1 MRYSLKMSLVAL
13 AALVAVA
20 AAVACASDAEVVEK
34 IVKVPVVEEKIV
46 RVEVEKVIEV
56 ETEKIVEVEV
66 EVEKVFE
73 METEKILIA
82 TPTPGSRHR
91 VEKVVE
97 VEVER
102 VEIET
107 KLVVATPAPAS
118 GHSVETER
126 VSVATSQSGPEA
138 SPSYGPRDR
147 RDRGRRY
154 DRAGADRSG
163 EPYDATFFRDYGVN
177 PFVDTYRDNMST
189 FSVDVDT
196 ASYTVARRFISDGF
210 LPDPD
215 SVRVEEFV
223 NYFDQ
228 GYTPPANQAFSIHVD
243 GAPSPFGDPGHWLLR
258 VGLKGMEISRSER
271 RDATLVFVIDVSG
284 SMNREDRLGLVKES
298 LRVLVDELRVSDRVG
313 IVAYGTRARVVME
326 PTSTR
331 SRRAILR
338 AIDSLSAGGSTNA
351 DAGLTLGYRMAVEHL
366 DEDRTTRVILLSDG
380 VANVGLTSPEGI
392 LGRISEGVSEGID
405 LTTVGVG
412 MGNYNDVLME
422 QLADRGNGSYH
433 YVDRLYDAR
442 RVFSESLTGTLEVI
456 ARDAK
461 VQVEFNPE
469 VVAAY
474 RLIGYEN
481 REVADR
487 DFRNDYVDAGEVGAG
502 HDVTALYEL
511 ELHDRTRGPIG
522 TVWVRY
528 KDPDSN
534 RAVEVDRE
542 FFRREMADRFED
554 ADPRFQ
560 LAAVVA
566 EYAELLR
573 HSYWA
578 TYGSLR
584 EVVDMAERVE
594 RQLPYNADVAEFV
607 DLASRA
613 YTIETGDRRYR

>member
-1 MRYSLKMSLVAL
+1 M
-13 AALVAVA
+13 
-20 AAVACASDAEVVEK
+20 EK
-34 IVKVPVVEEKIV
+34 IV
-46 RVEVEKVIEV
+46 EV

-66 EVEKVFE
+66 GVEKVIE
-73 METEKILIA
+73 VETERLLIA
-82 TPTPGSRHR
+82 TPTPGSRR
-91 VEKVVE
+91 RVERVEAEVVEKIVEVPVVEERIVEVEVEKVVE
-97 VEVER
+97 
-102 VEIET
+102 T
-107 KLVVATPAPAS
+107 KKI
-118 GHSVETER
+118 
-126 VSVATSQSGPEA
+126 SVATSQSEPEA

-147 RDRGRRY
+147 RDRGGRY
-154 DRAGADRSG
+154 ARAGRDRSG

-189 FSVDVDT
+189 FAVDVDT

-228 GYTPPANQAFSIHVD
+228 GYTPPADQAFSIHVD

-258 VGLKGMEISRSER
+258 VGLKGMEISRNER
-271 RDATLVFVIDVSG
+271 KDATLVFVIDVSG

-298 LRVLVDELRVSDRVG
+298 LRVLVDELRVSDKVG
-313 IVAYGTRARVVME
+313 IVAYGTSARVVME

-338 AIDSLSAGGSTNA
+338 AIDSLAAGGSTNA
-351 DAGLTLGYRMAVEHL
+351 DAGLTLGYRMAFEHL
-366 DEDRTTRVILLSDG
+366 DQDRTTRVILLSDG

-392 LGRISEGVSEGID
+392 LGRISDGVSEGID

-412 MGNYNDVLME
+412 MGNFNDVLLE

-461 VQVEFNPE
+461 IQVEFNPE
-469 VVAAY
+469 VVEAY

-502 HDVTALYEL
+502 HDVTALYEI
-511 ELHDRTRGPIG
+511 ELRDRSRGPIG

-534 RAVEVDRE
+534 RAVEIDRE

-578 TYGSLR
+578 RHGSLR
-584 EVVDMAERVE
+584 EVVDTAERVE

-613 YTIETGDRRYR
+613 YAIESGDSRYR

>member
-13 AALVAVA
+13 AAL
-20 AAVACASDAEVVEK
+20 AAVALACAGEARVVERT
-34 IVKVPVVEEKIV
+34 VEVPVVEEKIV
-46 RVEVEKVIEV
+46 EVEVEVEKVVEV

-66 EVEKVFE
+66 ERVIEV
-73 METEKILIA
+73 ETEMIRIA
-82 TPTPGSRHR
+82 TPTPASRRR

-97 VEVER
+97 VERVIEVET
-102 VEIET
+102 E
-107 KLVVATPAPAS
+107 KMLVATPTPVS
-118 GHSVETER
+118 HQRVETESI
-126 VSVATSQSGPEA
+126 SVTSSQSGPEA
-138 SPSYGPRDR
+138 SSSYGPRDR
-147 RDRGRRY
+147 RDRGERY
-154 DRAGADRSG
+154 DRGGADRSG

-189 FSVDVDT
+189 FAVDVDT

-243 GAPSPFGDPGHWLLR
+243 GAPSPFGDPGHLLLR
-258 VGLKGMEISRSER
+258 VGLKGKEISRGER

-331 SRRAILR
+331 SRSAILG

-351 DAGLTLGYRMAVEHL
+351 SDGLALGYRMAAEHL
-366 DEDRTTRVILLSDG
+366 DVGRTTRVILLSDG
-380 VANVGLTSPEGI
+380 VANVGLTSPEAI
-392 LGRISEGVSEGID
+392 LGRISDGVSEGID

-412 MGNYNDVLME
+412 MGNYNDVLLE

-461 VQVEFNPE
+461 IQVEFNPA

-502 HDVTALYEL
+502 HDVTALYEI
-511 ELHDRTRGPIG
+511 ELRDRTRGPIG

-534 RAVEVDRE
+534 RAVEIDRE

-560 LAAVVA
+560 LAAAVA

-578 TYGSLR
+578 RYGSLI
-584 EVVDMAERVE
+584 EVLNIAERVE
-594 RQLPYNADVAEFV
+594 QELPYNADVAEFV

-613 YTIETGDRRYR
+613 YFIETGDRRYR

>member
-13 AALVAVA
+13 AAL
-20 AAVACASDAEVVEK
+20 AAVATAAACGGDPTVVEK
-34 IVKVPVVEEKIV
+34 IVEVPVVEEKIV
-46 RVEVEKVIEV
+46 
-56 ETEKIVEVEV
+56 EV
-66 EVEKVFE
+66 EVEKVVE
-73 METEKILIA
+73 VQTEKL
-82 TPTPGSRHR
+82 
-91 VEKVVE
+91 VE

-102 VEIET
+102 VVAVET
-107 KLVVATPAPAS
+107 EKILVATPTPAPGS
-118 GHSVETER
+118 PGSVETEKIS
-126 VSVATSQSGPEA
+126 VSASQSGPEP
-138 SPSYGPRDR
+138 SPDYVPRDR
-147 RDRGRRY
+147 RDRGARY
-154 DRAGADRSG
+154 DRVAADRSG

-189 FSVDVDT
+189 FAVDVDT

-228 GYTPPANQAFSIHVD
+228 GYTPPANDAFSIHVD
-243 GAPSPFGDPGHWLLR
+243 GAPSPFGDRGHWLLR
-258 VGLKGMEISRSER
+258 VGLQGMEISRSER
-271 RDATLVFVIDVSG
+271 KDATLVFVIDVSG

-313 IVAYGTRARVVME
+313 IIVYGTRARVVME

-331 SRRAILR
+331 RRGDILR
-338 AIDSLSAGGSTNA
+338 AIDSLSPGGSTNA
-351 DAGLTLGYRMAVEHL
+351 DAGLTFGYRMAIEHL

-392 LGRISEGVSEGID
+392 LGRISDGVDEGID
-405 LTTVGVG
+405 LTTVGFG

-461 VQVEFNPE
+461 IQVEFNPE

-481 REVADR
+481 RDVADS

-502 HDVTALYEL
+502 HDVTALYEI
-511 ELHDRTRGPIG
+511 ELRDRSRGPIG

-534 RAVEVDRE
+534 RVVEIDQE

-566 EYAELLR
+566 EYSELLR

-578 TYGSLR
+578 KDGSLR
-584 EVVDMAERVE
+584 EVVDKAGRVE
-594 RQLPYNADVAEFV
+594 RQLPYDADVAEFV

-613 YTIETGDRRYR
+613 YAIERGDRRYR

>member
-1 MRYSLKMSLVAL
+1 MRYSMKKSLVAL

-20 AAVACASDAEVVEK
+20 AAVACAGDAEVVEK
-34 IVKVPVVEEKIV
+34 IVEVPVVKE
-46 RVEVEKVIEV
+46 RVIEVEKVIEV
-56 ETEKIVEVEV
+56 ETERIVEVEV
-66 EVEKVFE
+66 EVEKIYE
-73 METEKILIA
+73 IQTEKLLVA
-82 TPTPGSRHR
+82 TPTPASRGR
-91 VEKVVE
+91 VEKGKVVE
-97 VEVER
+97 VQVER
-102 VEIET
+102 VEIEAG
-107 KLVVATPAPAS
+107 LVVATPGPGS
-118 GHSVETER
+118 GRNVETER

-147 RDRGRRY
+147 RDRGARY

-189 FSVDVDT
+189 FAVDVDT

-210 LPDPD
+210 LPNPD

-228 GYTPPANQAFSIHVD
+228 GYTPPADQAFSIHVD

-298 LRVLVDELRVSDRVG
+298 LRVLVDELRVSDRV
-313 IVAYGTRARVVME
+313 RDRRVRNQGE
-326 PTSTR
+326 GSHGAG
-331 SRRAILR
+331 RRPEAAPPSSG

-351 DAGLTLGYRMAVEHL
+351 DSGLTLGYRMAVEHL

-380 VANVGLTSPEGI
+380 VANVGRTSPEGI

-422 QLADRGNGSYH
+422 QLADQGNGSYH

-461 VQVEFNPE
+461 IQIEFNPE

-511 ELHDRTRGPIG
+511 ELRDRARGPVG

-542 FFRREMADRFED
+542 FFRSENGR
-554 ADPRFQ
+554 
-560 LAAVVA
+560 
-566 EYAELLR
+566 
-573 HSYWA
+573 
-578 TYGSLR
+578 SLR
-584 EVVDMAERVE
+584 GCGSQIPACGGGGRV
-594 RQLPYNADVAEFV
+594 R
-607 DLASRA
+607 RA
-613 YTIETGDRRYR
+613 A